1 CAIDPN
7 IFTYNILI
15 DGLCKSGR
23 LIDAKEIFQDLSV
36 KGYRPNV
43 RTYNIMING
52 LCKEGLFEEALALL
66 SKMEGNG
73 CLPDA

>member
-1 CAIDPN
+1 AI
-7 IFTYNILI
+7 
-15 DGLCKSGR
+15 
-23 LIDAKEIFQDLSV
+23 EIFQDLSV
-36 KGYRPNV
+36 KGYHPNV
-43 RTYNIMING
+43 RTYNIIING